1 MTLPEILL
9 GYPTVLFVVLLGVV
23 VVYWCLAIAG
33 LVDFEQGEVDLEID
47 LDAGSS
53 DDLLDVP
60 SGGEEEGV
68 SVSGLA
74 GMLVALGLSGVP
86 FSVVVS
92 LVVFFG
98 WFISTLA
105 SLWLLPLAPTAVLR
119 FIVATGILLG
129 SAALSVIPAAACVRP
144 LRRAFVKTR
153 ALSSVAL
160 VGREC
165 VIETGTVD
173 EHFGRAVITGEDG
186 EFHLRVVA
194 ATPNQLT
201 RGAAAVVVDYDV
213 ARRVYRVAAR
223 AA

>member
-23 VVYWCLAIAG
+23 LLYWCLAIAG
-33 LVDFEQGEVDLEID
+33 LVDFEGEVDLDID
-47 LDAGSS
+47 LDADASN
-53 DDLLDVP
+53 DLLDAP
-60 SGGEEEGV
+60 AGGDEGGGV

-98 WFISTLA
+98 WFLSTLA
-105 SLWLLPLAPTAVLR
+105 SLWLLPLVPTAILKFV
-119 FIVATGILLG
+119 VATGILLG

-144 LRRAFVKTR
+144 LRRMFVKTR

-165 VIETGTVD
+165 VIETGRVD
-173 EHFGRAVITGEDG
+173 EHFGRAVVTGEDG
-186 EFHLRVVA
+186 EFHLQVVA
-194 ATPNQLT
+194 ETPNPLT
-201 RGAAAVVVDYDV
+201 RGAAAVIVDYD
-213 ARRVYRVAAR
+213 AGRRVYRVAAR